1 MDSAISD
8 GCFLSSSTVASVG
21 FGLRWRRQKESLRTG
36 VAAALRTTRFDEDF
50 EWVRLLLPSF
60 FLADS
65 AVVGVF
71 YFPCLVPEKIWGKKI
86 YLGF

>member
-1 MDSAISD
+1 M
-8 GCFLSSSTVASVG
+8 
-21 FGLRWRRQKESLRTG
+21 
-36 VAAALRTTRFDEDF
+36 AAALRTARFDEDF

-71 YFPCLVPEKIWGKKI
+71 YFPCLVPEKIWGKKNI
-86 YLGF
+86 FGVLMKFVILFFKLNFVIKLVNFLCDIMNE